1 MNQPTAGTLLR
12 RVWPPL
18 RRLLRGPILFELLFL
33 LMALGFLL
41 AATNPR
47 FRNESLPLI
56 IASLSAAFIMLAI
69 VWRLAGRLAATE
81 EREAAWREQLSE
93 GAGQQGAQQEEP
105 APWFGFLLAVVYL
118 GSFFGLVFGFGMYIG
133 VPAFLLGFLVLH
145 GKLPWQATALI
156 FVLVGLGLPL
166 IFRLA
171 FNLTLWVGAIPEL
184 VGGWVGGG
192 YVPPL

>member
-1 MNQPTAGTLLR
+1 MDRRPRDEPTNRGDVASASVAATAAHVARADCLR
-12 RVWPPL
+12 VAVSPD
-18 RRLLRGPILFELLFL
+18 G
-33 LMALGFLL
+33 LGLSA

-56 IASLSAAFIMLAI
+56 VASLSAAFIILAI

-93 GAGQQGAQQEEP
+93 GAGQQGAQPEEP
-105 APWFGFLLAVVYL
+105 TPWFAFLLAVVYL

-156 FVLVGLGLPL
+156 FVVVGLGLPL

-171 FNLTLWVGAIPEL
+171 FNLRLWVGAIPEL
-184 VGGWVGGG
+184 VGGG
-192 YVPPL
+192 